1 MQGNILSLRGRVDL
15 ELIEDVKRK
24 ESKEGEIEK
33 RKRLGIA
40 AQLPHFDESCPQNV
54 LSID

>member
-1 MQGNILSLRGRVDL
+1 M
-15 ELIEDVKRK
+15 EDVKRK
-24 ESKEGEIEK
+24 ESKQGEIEK